1 MIREQLLESQLNK
14 LEYNI
19 RNKLYVS
26 RWEVYS
32 RRFELRERLKDSEEF
47 TDYIE
52 MLIDSVRDS
61 L

>member
-1 MIREQLLESQLNK
+1 MMLERLLESQLDK

-19 RNKLYVS
+19 RNKIYVS

-32 RRFELRERLKDSEEF
+32 KRFPLRERLKDSEEF

-52 MLIDSVRDS
+52 ILIESVEDS